1 MTSGLSSHTH
11 ARYTNTHAGF
21 TRKQVCT
28 GACVCV
34 RVCVKKVASAAAVL
48 KQIMSFII
56 AGFSGSTNTK
66 ISQSTLCSPC
76 AALLFALR

>member
-1 MTSGLSSHTH
+1 M
-11 ARYTNTHAGF
+11 
-21 TRKQVCT
+21 C
-28 GACVCV
+28 
-34 RVCVKKVASAAAVL
+34 VCVKKVASAAAVL